1 MNRSKALS
9 LLPVLLLLAALSL
22 AACSGPKTV
31 GGGGGGGNG
40 TVAVTMVADTLPV
53 NPSLLTFQVTIAS
66 IKFTTSSGTST
77 TVNLNPALTVD
88 LMRLQTDTA
97 FLGLFPNIPAAQYV
111 SATVFFSGN
120 ANITF
125 LNNTGFTLSG
135 CLPSHVCPLSVAV
148 SSNPV
153 ATVPFTVSPNGVTG
167 IGVDLNFFNALS
179 ISGSPANLVVNFNNT
194 NVLSAFTLPR
204 PNSNLAAGQLALIED
219 FTGVVTISNQSVT
232 LTSATATGRGSLTAT
247 ATSATVFDPDPT
259 LTFCL
264 TATTLASCV
273 SNNEFASMDVALLS
287 DGTFALLEIEPLLA
301 TLQDNV
307 EGFVVAINPSS
318 LTQQFTLVVTNLVPA
333 TQNSLISGLRIGDA
347 LTVNLS
353 TSTFPFWVDTKGLP
367 VRRDFP
373 GIFQN
378 FFGQTTTSAIHLG
391 QVVAVHVT
399 PPFTPAVGA
408 TIPSAFADTVTLRW
422 SRFTATPQTAA
433 SPAFNIVNLPFYF
446 GFTPASSFTVQTF
459 LGTFGTARVTNFEGI
474 LDGSGLNLARPV
486 AIRALFLEN
495 TTNSASPV
503 FFAAKVRQF

>member
-97 FLGLFPNIPAAQYV
+97 FLGLFPNIPAGQYSSV
-111 SATVFFSGN
+111 TVFFSGN

-125 LNNTGFTLSG
+125 LNDTGFTLSG
-135 CLPSHVCPLSVAV
+135 CLARHVCPLSVAV

-153 ATVPFTVSPNGVTG
+153 ATAPFPVSQNAVTG
-167 IGVDLNFFNALS
+167 IGIDFNFFNALS
-179 ISGSPANLVVNFNNT
+179 ISGSPASLVVNFNNP

-219 FTGVVTISNQSVT
+219 FTGVVSISNQSVT
-232 LTSATATGRGSLTAT
+232 LTSATATGRGSLTA
-247 ATSATVFDPDPT
+247 SATAGTFYDPDPT

-307 EGFVVAINPSS
+307 EGIVVAINPSS
-318 LTQQFTLVVTNLVPA
+318 LTQQFTLVVTNLIPGA
-333 TQNSLISGLRIGDA
+333 QNSLIGGLRIGDP
-347 LTVNLS
+347 LTVSLS

-391 QVVAVHVT
+391 QVVAVHVS

-408 TIPSAFADTVTLRW
+408 TIASAFADTVTLRW
-422 SRFTATPQTAA
+422 SRFTAFPKTAA

-446 GFTPASSFTVQTF
+446 GFSPASFFTVQTF
-459 LGTFGTARVTNFEGI
+459 LGTFGSARVTNFEGV
-474 LDGSGLNLARPV
+474 LDGSGLNLAKPV

-495 TTNSASPV
+495 MTNSASPV

>member
-31 GGGGGGGNG
+31 GGGGGGNG
-40 TVAVTMVADTLPV
+40 TVAVTMVADMLPA

-77 TVNLNPALTVD
+77 TVTLNPALTVD

-97 FLGLFPNIPAAQYV
+97 FLGLFPNIPAGQYSSV
-111 SATVFFSGN
+111 TVFFSGN
-120 ANITF
+120 ASITF
-125 LNNTGFTLSG
+125 LNDTGFTLSG
-135 CLPSHVCPLSVAV
+135 CLASHVCPLSVAV

-153 ATVPFTVSPNGVTG
+153 ATAPFTVSQNAVTG
-167 IGVDLNFFNALS
+167 IGIDLNFFNALS
-179 ISGSPANLVVNFNNT
+179 ISGSPVSLVVNFNNP

-219 FTGVVTISNQSVT
+219 FTGVVSISNQSVT
-232 LTSATATGRGSLTAT
+232 LTSATATGRGSLTA
-247 ATSATVFDPDPT
+247 SASAGTFYDPDPT
-259 LTFCL
+259 GTHCPIGTTQLT
-264 TATTLASCV
+264 SCV
-273 SNNEFASMDVALLS
+273 SNGQFASMDVALLS

-301 TLQDNV
+301 TLQDTV
-307 EGFVVAINPSS
+307 EGTVVAINPSA
-318 LTQQFTLVVTNLVPA
+318 LTQQFTLVVTNLIPA
-333 TQNSLISGLRIGDA
+333 AQNSLIGSLRVGDA

-353 TSTFPFWVDTKGLP
+353 TSVFPFLVDQKGLP
-367 VRRDFP
+367 VQINFP

-391 QVVAVHVT
+391 QSVAVHVT
-399 PPFTPAVGA
+399 APFTAAFGS
-408 TIPSAFADTVTLRW
+408 TIASSFADTVTLRW
-422 SRFTATPQTAA
+422 SRFTARPQTAA

-446 GFTPASSFTVQTF
+446 GFSPASFFTVQTF
-459 LGTFGTARVTNFEGI
+459 LGTFGTTRITYFEGVP
-474 LDGSGLNLARPV
+474 DGNGLNLARPV